1 MHIFPNICVHRRH
14 HPLIFVLGEQVSF
27 VQYSDDAR
35 TEFKL
40 NTYHDKGIVISA
52 LQGVRYRGGN
62 TKTGEALGK
71 KSCKLKVLTVVSVWG
86 SMVFFSRFLLRPGIA
101 LKHVYEK
108 VFTSDNGMRRNVPKV
123 LVVVTDGRSQDEVKK
138 SAEKLQH
145 SGMCGNMNRW
155 LVCLHLCYRRSKTG
169 EAFAPERRFSSSE
182 PDFLACLINS
192 CINPRSGFLLQ
203 T

>member
-1 MHIFPNICVHRRH
+1 MI
-14 HPLIFVLGEQVSF
+14 
-27 VQYSDDAR
+27 
-35 TEFKL
+35 
-40 NTYHDKGIVISA
+40 
-52 LQGVRYRGGN
+52 
-62 TKTGEALGK
+62 
-71 KSCKLKVLTVVSVWG
+71 
-86 SMVFFSRFLLRPGIA
+86 FFSRFLLHPGIA

-145 SGMCGNMNRW
+145 SGMCGNMNHW